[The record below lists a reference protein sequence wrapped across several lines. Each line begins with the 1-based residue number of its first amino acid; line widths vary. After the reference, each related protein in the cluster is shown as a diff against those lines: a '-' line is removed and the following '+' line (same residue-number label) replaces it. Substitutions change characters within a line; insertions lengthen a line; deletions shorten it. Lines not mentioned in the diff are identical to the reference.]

1 MMRIRRPQAVLG
13 GTALVAVIGAGFFAA
28 AAAPAP
34 APIQLTARGQITN
47 ERTLDLGAR
56 GPSVGDEVIFVGRL
70 HDAGGAT
77 ETGTFEVV
85 CTTTRTGPNRGECVY
100 TFRLRGRGELTGQ
113 GHTEIPFTRFRN
125 TVTGG
130 TRTFRAV
137 QGEIIGHAVSAAT
150 LELTFSL
157 VP

>member
-1 MMRIRRPQAVLG
+1 MRIQRPQAVLG
-13 GTALVAVIGAGFFAA
+13 GTALVAVIGAGCFAA

-34 APIQLTARGQITN
+34 APVQLTARGQITN

-56 GPSVGDEVIFVGRL
+56 GPSVGDEEIVVGRL
-70 HDAGGAT
+70 YGAEGT
-77 ETGTFEVV
+77 TQTGTFEAV

-113 GHTEIPFTRFRN
+113 GHARIPFTRFRN
-125 TVTGG
+125 AVTGG
-130 TRTFRAV
+130 TRTFRAAR
-137 QGEIIGHAVSAAT
+137 GEVVGESVSAAT
-150 LELTFSL
+150 LQLTFSL